1 MKNTIKAYEELINP
15 LWIRSLIKTEERFI
29 DWCNNENIDDLE
41 CTLLVFEKEEMWNDC
56 IIIRNV
62 IQQKQNE
69 KAISNIINPVIN

>member
-1 MKNTIKAYEELINP
+1 MKNLIKAYEELINP

-29 DWCNNENIDDLE
+29 DWCNEGTIQDLE
-41 CTLLVFEKEEMWNDC
+41 CALLVFEKEEMWNDC